1 MSDHL
6 IKMDLIELNRFVAR
20 SNTKNPEFNNK
31 FFTLLVQ
38 LFLSI
43 LKEVVTLCD
52 ARGLDL
58 SSIKVLNKTGNYE
71 QLLQLYETMLKVD
84 FKRAL
89 VRGSG
94 DEPDQLFSGHLS

>member
-58 SSIKVLNKTGNYE
+58 SSIKVLN
-71 QLLQLYETMLKVD
+71 
-84 FKRAL
+84 
-89 VRGSG
+89 
-94 DEPDQLFSGHLS
+94 